1 MSPKNSWEEA
11 FAPPKPKAVTY
22 IYDLEVAS
30 NLFLLGYRQVDTEK
44 VKFFQLG
51 LGVNELPEILKFF
64 KMQKTWFVGYNN
76 HFYDDTL
83 ITYIFK
89 MVRRWQGLVPES
101 ITDQIHNQSQIIIG
115 SDHRRRDLPPFR
127 SFDLMRIGNIIKSL
141 KMVGINLKWHR
152 IQELPYHVHHKVT
165 KEELPEILEY
175 CANDVNSTMAMF
187 HKLRNEINMRS
198 AISATYNVN
207 VMNEADS
214 GIANKL
220 LNKLYAEKTGQ
231 PQYAFYKL
239 GTERDTMA
247 LSDIIHPGISYK
259 SPSMQKFVRELRT
272 KTVGFESKLK
282 ERVRIGD
289 SVYDIAKGGLHSANP
304 PSIVESSDEYI
315 IIDAD
320 VESYYPRIMTNYHI
334 KPEHLSKEFIPL
346 LKEITERRL
355 EAKASGDKV
364 TADALKITVN
374 SIFGKLGYEYF
385 WLQDLL
391 AMYRVTI
398 NGQLMLLMLIDSLEN
413 AGIEVFYANTDGI
426 TARVHIDQRETYK
439 EICNTWQRHTK
450 FKLEFN
456 SFKKCVIR
464 DVNNFLIIKTDGTV
478 KMKGVLDINRWK
490 DLRKGFDKPV
500 IPWAIHEFFV
510 HGTPVETTIRSHTDL
525 LDFCLAQK
533 PARTFQVVFDEIDPK
548 LNQVVRKKLQQANR
562 YYVSKIGGSIKKIA
576 IKADKTGNHK
586 EISMVAGE
594 AVVILNDFDPDETYP
609 KPKYRWY
616 IKEAAKIIRLFQS
629 KQSDMFTKN
638 Q

>member
-1 MSPKNSWEEA
+1 MSPKTNWKEA
-11 FAPPKPKAVTY
+11 FAPPKPKAITY
-22 IYDLEVAS
+22 IYDLEVFD
-30 NLFLLGYRQVDTEK
+30 NLFLVGYRKVDDEE

-64 KMQKTWFVGYNN
+64 KSYKTWFVGYNN
-76 HFYDDTL
+76 HYFDDTL
-83 ITYIFK
+83 MTFIFS
-89 MVRRWQGLVPES
+89 MVKKWQGLVPES
-101 ITDQIHNQSQIIIG
+101 ITTQIHKKSQLIIA
-115 SDHRRRDLPPFR
+115 SDSRRRDAPPFK
-127 SFDLMRIGNIIKSL
+127 SFDLMRIGNIFKSL
-141 KMVGINLKWHR
+141 KMVGINLKWPK
-152 IQELPYHVHHKVT
+152 IQEIPFHIHHQVKPNEL
-165 KEELPEILEY
+165 EEVLLY

-187 HKLRNEINMRS
+187 EKLRAEINMRS
-198 AISATYNVN
+198 ATSAAYNVS

-214 GIANKL
+214 GMANRL

-231 PQYAFYKL
+231 PQYSFYKL
-239 GTERDTMA
+239 GTERGTMA

-259 SPSMQKFVRELRT
+259 SKSMQKFLRELRE
-272 KTVGFESKLK
+272 KTVGFESTLK

-304 PSIVESSDEYI
+304 PVIVESSNEYV

-320 VESYYPRIMTNYHI
+320 VESYYPRIMTNYLI
-334 KPEHLSKEFIPL
+334 KPEHLSMQFIDL

-364 TADALKITVN
+364 TADALKIIVN

-385 WLQDLL
+385 WLYDLL

-413 AGIEVFYANTDGI
+413 AGIDVFYANTDGI
-426 TARVHIDQRETYK
+426 TARVRMDQRETYK
-439 EICNTWQRHTK
+439 EICATWQRRTK

-490 DLRKGFDKPV
+490 DLRKGFDKPI

-510 HGTPVETTIRSHTDL
+510 QGTPVEETIRSHEDL

-533 PARTFQVVFDEIDPK
+533 PAKSFQVVFDAIDSE
-548 LNQVVRKKLQQANR
+548 LNQVVRTKLQQANR
-562 YYVSKIGGSIKKIA
+562 YYVSKTGGSIRKVA

-594 AVVILNDFDPDETYP
+594 TVVVLNDFDPKETYP
-609 KPKYRWY
+609 EPRYQWY
-616 IKEAAKIIRLFQS
+616 IKEATKIIRLFQS
-629 KQSDMFTKN
+629 KQTDMFAKT